1 MISAFLS
8 AFVFA
13 YSTLV
18 PVINPFS
25 GAMLFTT
32 MTPDVPD
39 RDKAYVVRQIAFFC
53 LIIMLVCLFAGHFIL
68 SFFGISVG
76 ALRVAGGCVLFAAGW
91 NAMNAPAHDGTE
103 DNGRPQRIYSRTQL
117 KSMAFY
123 PFTLPL
129 TTGPGCIAV
138 TVAIGTSLPYDIP
151 NIAGTVAAIIATM
164 ATIWV
169 CYRYSDRISKAVGTA
184 GADALARIMAFILIC
199 LGVSVFWQGFS
210 ELWKTL

>member
-39 RDKAYVVRQIAFFC
+39 RDKAYVVRQIAIFC

-68 SFFGISVG
+68 SFFGISIG
-76 ALRVAGGCVLFAAGW
+76 ALRVAGGCVLFAAG
-91 NAMNAPAHDGTE
+91 
-103 DNGRPQRIYSRTQL
+103 
-117 KSMAFY
+117 
-123 PFTLPL
+123 
-129 TTGPGCIAV
+129 
-138 TVAIGTSLPYDIP
+138 
-151 NIAGTVAAIIATM
+151 
-164 ATIWV
+164 
-169 CYRYSDRISKAVGTA
+169 
-184 GADALARIMAFILIC
+184 
-199 LGVSVFWQGFS
+199 
-210 ELWKTL
+210 

>member
-39 RDKAYVVRQIAFFC
+39 RDKAYVVRQIAIFC

-129 TTGPGCIAV
+129 TTG
-138 TVAIGTSLPYDIP
+138 L
-151 NIAGTVAAIIATM
+151 
-164 ATIWV
+164 
-169 CYRYSDRISKAVGTA
+169 
-184 GADALARIMAFILIC
+184 DALP
-199 LGVSVFWQGFS
+199 
-210 ELWKTL
+210 